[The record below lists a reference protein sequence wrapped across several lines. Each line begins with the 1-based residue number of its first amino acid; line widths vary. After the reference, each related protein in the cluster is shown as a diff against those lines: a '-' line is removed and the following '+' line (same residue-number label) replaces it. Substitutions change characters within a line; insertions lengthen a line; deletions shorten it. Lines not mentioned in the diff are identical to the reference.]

1 MSDARIRS
9 VVIVGGGTAGWMTA
23 AALAQLLKNRYCPVR
38 LIESEE
44 IGTVGVG
51 EATIP
56 QINIYNRMLGLDEND
71 FVRNTQATFKLGIQF
86 RDWTRLGHTYFHPFG
101 PLGLDMEGVSFH
113 SYWLKLHQLGEAPEL
128 ADYSLQAVAAM
139 QGKFMRP
146 VKAGHSPLSRIAYAF
161 HFDAVLYAR
170 YLRRYAEERGVLR
183 TEGKVKEVK
192 LRAEDGFI
200 EAVVLESGERID
212 GDLFIDCSGFRGVL
226 IEEALQT
233 GYEDWTHWL
242 PCDRAVAVPC
252 ASAGELT
259 PYTRSTARSAGWQWR
274 IPLQHRI
281 GNGYVY
287 CSRYISDDEAAGTL
301 LKNLDGE
308 ALASP
313 RLLRFTT
320 GRRKRFWNRNCVAIG
335 LAAGFM
341 EPLES
346 TSIHLIQSG
355 IAKLLML
362 FPDRRVEPAEIEQ
375 YNRTTIWEFE
385 RIRDFLILHY
395 IATERDDSAFW
406 PACRAIPIPES
417 LAHKIELFRARGR
430 IFRESDELF
439 NDTSWFA
446 VFVGQN
452 VRPRSCDPLVDVL
465 ELDEIRRR
473 LQHIRTVIANSA
485 NAMPGHREFIQAHCT
500 ANPTTEAVPPRSR
513 NLPSLEPPAR
523 DPS

>member
-1 MSDARIRS
+1 MADERLRS

-44 IGTVGVG
+44 IGTIGVG

-71 FVRNTQATFKLGIQF
+71 FVRNVQGTFKLGIQF

-101 PLGLDMEGVSFH
+101 ALGVDMEGVSFH
-113 SYWLKLHQLGEAPEL
+113 AYWLKLHQLGEAPEL
-128 ADYSLQAVAAM
+128 IDYSLQALAAM

-146 VKAGHSPLSRIAYAF
+146 VNAGNSPLSKIAYAF
-161 HFDAVLYAR
+161 QFDAVLYAR
-170 YLRRYAEERGVLR
+170 YLRRYAEARGVVR

-192 LRAEDGFI
+192 LRGEDGFI
-200 EAVVLESGERID
+200 EAVVLEDGQRIE

-226 IEEALQT
+226 IEQALHT

-242 PCDRAVAVPC
+242 PCDRAVAVPS
-252 ASAGELT
+252 ASTAELA
-259 PYTRSTARSAGWQWR
+259 PYTRSTARSAGWQWC
-274 IPLQHRI
+274 IPLQHRV

-287 CSRYISDDEAAGTL
+287 SSQYISDDEAAGTL

-308 ALASP
+308 PLSSP
-313 RLLRFTT
+313 RQLRFVT
-320 GRRKRFWNRNCVAIG
+320 GRRKKFWNRNCVAIG
-335 LAAGFM
+335 LSAGFM

-362 FPDRRVEPAEIEQ
+362 FPDRRFEAAEIDQ
-375 YNRTTIWEFE
+375 YNRMTTWEYE

-395 IATERDDSAFW
+395 TATERDDSAFW
-406 PACRAIPIPES
+406 RHCRSIEVPDF
-417 LAHKIELFRARGR
+417 LAHKIELFRTRGR

-446 VFVGQN
+446 VLIGQN
-452 VRPRSCDPLVDVL
+452 IRPRTYDPLVDVL
-465 ELDEIRRR
+465 DADETRRR
-473 LQHIRTVIANSA
+473 LAHIRTTIANSA
-485 NAMPGHREFIQAHCT
+485 ATMPEHREFIRQHCAAAT
-500 ANPTTEAVPPRSR
+500 
-513 NLPSLEPPAR
+513 
-523 DPS
+523 